1 MNKNKL
7 LTGIIILLLLV
18 NSAALIYLWRSNN
31 ISKRAA
37 ILSPAEYLIR
47 KTGMDSVQ
55 KIKYYELVK
64 QHRNYTRRLKDDL
77 TLARET
83 YFSFLGKNVSDSS
96 KQLALQEMNS
106 INSELSVITFDHF
119 TNVRALCNKEQQ
131 VKFDDAI
138 EEVLNMMAGPPPPS
152 KRRPGGKPLHEG
164 PPPHERPQDGPP
176 EMDEE

>member
-1 MNKNKL
+1 MNKSKL

-31 ISKRAA
+31 VSKREAM
-37 ILSPAEYLIR
+37 LSPAEFLIR
-47 KTGMDSVQ
+47 KTGMDDAQ
-55 KIKYYELVK
+55 KNKYYELVK
-64 QHRNYTRRLKDDL
+64 QHRKATRRLKDDL

-96 KQLALQEMNS
+96 KQSALQEMNS
-106 INSELSVITFDHF
+106 INNELSLITFDHF
-119 TNVRALCNKEQQ
+119 TNVRSLCNKEQQ

-138 EEVLNMMAGPPPPS
+138 EEVLKMMAGPPPGN
-152 KRRPGGKPLHEG
+152 RRPGGKPPHEG

-176 EMDEE
+176 FMDDE